1 MPSHSGPRGSFA
13 RFHRRKTLLHL
24 TGLHLVAARRGDG
37 LRQEFL
43 EFLVMRDALCAANV
57 EEIGIHLAE
66 HFSQAGPNP
75 VGAVGDG
82 TREDVLPF
90 RNSGQGVAPPTKSK
104 RPDLR
109 RSV

>member
-1 MPSHSGPRGSFA
+1 M
-13 RFHRRKTLLHL
+13 TLLHL
-24 TGLHLVAARRGDG
+24 TGLHLIVARRGEG

-57 EEIGIHLAE
+57 EEIGVHLAE

-75 VGAVGDG
+75 VGAVGDV

-90 RNSGQGVAPPTKSK
+90 RNSGQGVAAPTKSK

-109 RSV
+109 LSV